1 MKKLSVKARHS
12 ILSIVLPIIAILAF
26 LGVWQ
31 GASQQIQT
39 NIGNL
44 PGPVEVLNAF
54 KGLMSEFS
62 NQREAAKTFYANLP
76 EGSTAIFSAPPTF
89 IDQILTSLK
98 TVLTACLISSMI
110 AIPIG
115 LLCGLSPNFYRAL
128 NPLIQIFKP
137 ISPLTH
143 REPIGGLFICPP
155 NRRVIKIICHFC
167 HHCCHVHHLAYP
179 H

>member
-54 KGLMSEFS
+54 IGLMSEFS

-98 TVLTACLISSMI
+98 DSSHCM
-110 AIPIG
+110 
-115 LLCGLSPNFYRAL
+115 S
-128 NPLIQIFKP
+128 
-137 ISPLTH
+137 
-143 REPIGGLFICPP
+143 
-155 NRRVIKIICHFC
+155 HFFDDC
-167 HHCCHVHHLAYP
+167 DPSRFTLWAQS
-179 H
+179 